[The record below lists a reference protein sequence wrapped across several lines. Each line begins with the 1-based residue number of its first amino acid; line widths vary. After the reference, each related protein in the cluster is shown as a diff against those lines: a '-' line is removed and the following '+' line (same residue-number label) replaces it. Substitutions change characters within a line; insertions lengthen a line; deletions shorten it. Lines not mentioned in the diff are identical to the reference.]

1 MRNWNIFFQ
10 NDYRGWNIWNTGR
23 EINMLAHTVDDSEKK
38 VDEIQE
44 KHLEIKGLTCRDK
57 LCLWKQLNGRYVQ

>member
-1 MRNWNIFFQ
+1 
-10 NDYRGWNIWNTGR
+10 
-23 EINMLAHTVDDSEKK
+23 MLAHTVDDSEKK

-57 LCLWKQLNGRYVQ
+57 LCL